1 MIARAAIKQ
10 NTIQD
15 HNDILLKN
23 IVVQESPLLAP
34 IFKQVSFLDLVWNCP
49 DGIDVPL
56 YYGGTPA
63 HHN

>member
-15 HNDILLKN
+15 HNNILLKI

-34 IFKQVSFLDLVWNCP
+34 ILKQVSFLVWNCP

-56 YYGGTPA
+56 
-63 HHN
+63 

>member
-15 HNDILLKN
+15 HNNILLKN
-23 IVVQESPLLAP
+23 IVVQESALLAP
-34 IFKQVSFLDLVWNCP
+34 ILKQVGFLVWNCP